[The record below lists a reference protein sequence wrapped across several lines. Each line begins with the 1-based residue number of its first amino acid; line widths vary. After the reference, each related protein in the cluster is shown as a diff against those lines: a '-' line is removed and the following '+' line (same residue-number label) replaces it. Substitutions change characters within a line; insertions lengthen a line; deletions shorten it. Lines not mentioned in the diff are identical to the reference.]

1 MFSLKNYHSVH
12 VASCEL
18 RACLLLDDIAS
29 EIHIGTAVS
38 LLKADRLEANPTFA
52 MVGCEAKPR
61 SPDVATCRQTV
72 EALLAPLP
80 PLGSRWLR
88 EKSQSKKNY
97 FFIRL
102 LAMSPPKP
110 NSVPITIMLGS
121 GTAATS
127 DERLATRKPKSSFPV
142 RGLAS

>member
-1 MFSLKNYHSVH
+1 VS
-12 VASCEL
+12 SCEL
-18 RACLLLDDIAS
+18 RACLLLDDIAL
-29 EIHIGTAVS
+29 EIQIGTAVS
-38 LLKADRLEANPTFA
+38 ILKADRLEAYPTFE
-52 MVGCEAKPR
+52 MPR

-88 EKSQSKKNY
+88 EKSQRKKGY

-121 GTAATS
+121 GTAGGEDGVTI
-127 DERLATRKPKSSFPV
+127 ATRKPMLSY
-142 RGLAS
+142 

>member
-1 MFSLKNYHSVH
+1 
-12 VASCEL
+12 
-18 RACLLLDDIAS
+18 
-29 EIHIGTAVS
+29 
-38 LLKADRLEANPTFA
+38 
-52 MVGCEAKPR
+52 
-61 SPDVATCRQTV
+61 V

-121 GTAATS
+121 GTATS
-127 DERLATRKPKSSFPV
+127 DERCLISKTF
-142 RGLAS
+142 